1 MAQTKNLDLELLP
14 DEKMSNP
21 VNLALP
27 SNLQQSFS
35 DIDTKY
41 SAELSVWQNRKE
53 QLTLTPENA
62 AELAS
67 GKLSEYHSTEL
78 GKITDKYQQQE
89 DKLTDS
95 KISSLNKYGDK
106 LAKAFEDFQEDS
118 YGLRFEAIDKGWR
131 TSSIF
136 DNQQLRLAGEYN
148 LSSEALHSERNAKLA
163 QLDFQLSLLEEQ
175 REDALAKFD
184 IAYAQKL
191 SAKIDEVTKTYN
203 KENKEQ
209 FQSIDSNLASVQ
221 SDIGREKAAA
231 VLTYLD
237 SKTKSEKLRFL
248 EENPELEEGLGSWYE
263 LLVHWISKQ

>member
-1 MAQTKNLDLELLP
+1 MYHTAQFITYVAKNHIKDHYIKNGGAFMAQTKNLDLELLP

-148 LSSEALHSERNAKLA
+148 LK
-163 QLDFQLSLLEEQ
+163 
-175 REDALAKFD
+175 K
-184 IAYAQKL
+184 
-191 SAKIDEVTKTYN
+191 
-203 KENKEQ
+203 
-209 FQSIDSNLASVQ
+209 
-221 SDIGREKAAA
+221 
-231 VLTYLD
+231 
-237 SKTKSEKLRFL
+237 
-248 EENPELEEGLGSWYE
+248 
-263 LLVHWISKQ
+263 